1 MNFRNL
7 NPNVIELEDSVSSSK
22 EITIEG
28 GNYFYTPTMYVP
40 FGMENYKTT
49 YSMNLQFRNI
59 KENEDLQEFLDFIK
73 SLEKNLIEK
82 LKIDEDEFISQLKF
96 HNKYDPMLMT
106 KFLFKFNKFECDVK
120 NNEGF
125 VNIYDIGKNFSCKC
139 LLHIDKVWLF
149 KGKYSYKLKVK
160 ELLIE

>member
-82 LKIDEDEFISQLKF
+82 LKIDL
-96 HNKYDPMLMT
+96 
-106 KFLFKFNKFECDVK
+106 FLSFKK
-120 NNEGF
+120 N
-125 VNIYDIGKNFSCKC
+125 ILFS
-139 LLHIDKVWLF
+139 
-149 KGKYSYKLKVK
+149 
-160 ELLIE
+160 